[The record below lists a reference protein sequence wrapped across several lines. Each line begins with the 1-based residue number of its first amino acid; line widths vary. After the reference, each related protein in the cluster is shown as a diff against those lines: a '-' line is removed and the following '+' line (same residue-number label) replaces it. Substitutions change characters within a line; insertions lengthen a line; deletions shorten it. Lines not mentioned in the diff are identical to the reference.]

1 MGVDYANLRVGCGKF
16 IYGNGCIKE
25 LTSEIIRLGGRP
37 LIIGG
42 PSSVDKICGR
52 FDDEWKNRGI
62 DAYVCKH
69 VGACSRGWANTY
81 AEMAAEHNCTV
92 IIGVGGGKC
101 IDLAKAAA
109 TIAKM
114 DIINVPTSVATCVAS
129 SAVCIMYNDDGTP
142 DGSIGMLKE
151 VDVVIADTD
160 IIATAPRKLLASG
173 ILDSIAKLPEVVHN
187 VHIET
192 YSDCPIEKY
201 ICVINSK
208 GIYEFLMGSAKGAYD
223 KGIDCG
229 YLTDVILVNLLHTSV
244 VSGFSSGVNQL
255 AIAHGFYDF
264 MRRYFPSE
272 SQAHLHGEIVAVG
285 ILSQLRFNKSDY
297 NDVLSLMKYMNMPID
312 AASVGFIKTE
322 ENIALLC
329 DYLVNATGLKPQDR
343 ERVMDAISVIL

>member
-1 MGVDYANLRVGCGKF
+1 MGVNYANLRVGCGKF
-16 IYGNGCIKE
+16 YYGNGCIQE

-42 PSSVDKICGR
+42 PSSVDKIITR
-52 FDDEWKNRGI
+52 FADEWNDRGI
-62 DAYVCKH
+62 EAHIYKH
-69 VGACSRGWANTY
+69 DGACSRKWADTY
-81 AEMAAEHNCTV
+81 AKIAAEHNCTV
-92 IIGVGGGKC
+92 ILGIGGGKC
-101 IDLAKAAA
+101 IDLAKATA

-142 DGSIGMLKE
+142 DGSIAMLKE

-160 IIATAPRKLLASG
+160 IIATAPKRLLAAG

-187 VHIET
+187 SYIKT

-208 GIYEFLMGSAKGAYD
+208 GIYEFLMGKARGAYEN
-223 KGIDCG
+223 GAACG

-264 MRRYFPSE
+264 MRRYFPAE
-272 SQAHLHGEIVAVG
+272 SQNHLHGEIVAVG
-285 ILSQLRFNKSDY
+285 ILSQLRFNCSDY
-297 NDVLSLMKYMNMPID
+297 SSVLSLMRDMNMPLD

-329 DYLVNATGLKPQDR
+329 DYLVKATGLTPQYR
-343 ERVMDAISVIL
+343 ERVMDAIEVIL